1 MVKVNPTSIQGNWD
15 EGYALDLHTLSSE
28 FTGYDEYDHPHF
40 DTKYSPLGDLLLQL
54 KYRGN
59 VGGISDIVDTAV
71 SFIKDKWKIHID
83 LILPIPPS
91 KTDRKIQPVEIIA
104 DRIAKN
110 LEIKFSKDVLIK
122 TRDTGE
128 LKNIDNPQERT
139 KILENAFQISDDIV
153 KNKNIL
159 LFDDLYRSGATLK
172 TITGLL
178 KKHGK
183 SNKVYVLALT
193 RTRTKS

>member
-59 VGGISDIVDTAV
+59 VEGISDIVDTAV

-139 KILENAFQISDDIV
+139 KILENAFQ
-153 KNKNIL
+153 
-159 LFDDLYRSGATLK
+159 
-172 TITGLL
+172 
-178 KKHGK
+178 
-183 SNKVYVLALT
+183 
-193 RTRTKS
+193 

>member
-59 VGGISDIVDTAV
+59 VEGISDIVDTAV
-71 SFIKDKWKIHID
+71 SFIKEKWKIHID